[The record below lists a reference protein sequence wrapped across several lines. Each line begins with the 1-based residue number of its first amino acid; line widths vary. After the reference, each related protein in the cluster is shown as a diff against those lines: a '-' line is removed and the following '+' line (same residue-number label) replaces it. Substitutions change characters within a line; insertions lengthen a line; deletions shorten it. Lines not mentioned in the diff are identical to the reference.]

1 MNTSSST
8 TIGVV
13 ATPFA
18 RRIGHVYCVVRLIFN
33 TVSLVDAYIL
43 NSVSYYN
50 RFLQVT
56 DWIVAFTVNQLFE
69 YHIVLHEDH

>member
-1 MNTSSST
+1 M
-8 TIGVV
+8 
-13 ATPFA
+13 
-18 RRIGHVYCVVRLIFN
+18 RLIFN